1 VTHRGDVDGDI
12 HPDHRRHGQ
21 TPERITPVPGAGRR
35 SKARVAAAAERFR
48 VR

>member
-1 VTHRGDVDGDI
+1 M

-21 TPERITPVPGAGRR
+21 TPERITPVPGAGVAPE
-35 SKARVAAAAERFR
+35 ARVAAAAERFR